1 MVFKDKDKKIKMHD
15 YAEIRTH
22 NPPHH
27 WQVLYQLSCTD
38 ILATLQSPAVRVTA
52 VTVTVGYSDTF
63 GNPRSITNKTQA
75 VTVTK
80 NRLQ

>member
-1 MVFKDKDKKIKMHD
+1 MLQYLQIFFLSAD
-15 YAEIRTH
+15 YLQNADNWRI
-22 NPPHH
+22 
-27 WQVLYQLSCTD
+27 
-38 ILATLQSPAVRVTA
+38 QSPAVRVTA